1 MPISL
6 TFDPIG
12 TVIQAFQNLHS
23 DRSVTV
29 SWSSRPRTK
38 GVDGVTIMERREP
51 DGWIDPAQTFVVLV
65 ESELP
70 IEAALEV
77 LAHELAHVV
86 VCDNDRHGPDF
97 DAALSA
103 IHAEY
108 IRLHEQ
114 RKGADDI
121 LDGME
126 AADPEDHDATE
137 GSPLFAKAI
146 ELLSGTLGVPPERV
160 DAGLQ
165 EIYRHGYML
174 SCFDSNAQMH
184 AQTSAPMREVADAAD

>member
-6 TFDPIG
+6 VFDPVG
-12 TVIQAFQNLHS
+12 TVLQAFQNLHP
-23 DRSVTV
+23 DRTARV
-29 SWSSRPRTK
+29 SWSSRTRTK

-51 DGWIDPAQTFVVLV
+51 DGWIDPTQTFVVLV
-65 ESELP
+65 DSELP

-86 VCDNDRHGPDF
+86 VCDNDQHGPDF

-108 IRLHEQ
+108 IRLHAQ
-114 RKGADDI
+114 QKGADDI

-126 AADPEDHDATE
+126 AADPEDHDAIE
-137 GSPLFAKAI
+137 GSPLFAKAV
-146 ELLSGTLGVPPERV
+146 ELLASALGVPPERV
-160 DAGLQ
+160 DEGLK

-174 SCFDSNAQMH
+174 SCFDSNAQVGV
-184 AQTSAPMREVADAAD
+184 SELGGRP